1 MIPARETTQ
10 PAVAVVA
17 LNNAAKIAHRKET
30 YQLGEDRASLVH
42 EPFSAGAPFK
52 SRQQKT

>member
-30 YQLGEDRASLVH
+30 NQLGEDRASLVH
-42 EPFSAGAPFK
+42 EPFSADAPFK